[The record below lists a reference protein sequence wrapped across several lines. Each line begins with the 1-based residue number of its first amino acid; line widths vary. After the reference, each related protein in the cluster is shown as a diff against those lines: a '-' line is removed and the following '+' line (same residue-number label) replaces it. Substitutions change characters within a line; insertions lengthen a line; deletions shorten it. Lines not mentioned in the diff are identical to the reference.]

1 MQKLKDLINQAEELS
16 SNIHKLTNL
25 NNDIS
30 SKTYKINLYTTDKN
44 SNNKS
49 YDFYDMTDIELI
61 HEFVQRQIDKRQQK
75 LDPIKKKI
83 DLITEL
89 LLEEKNDG

>member
-16 SNIHKLTNL
+16 SNIHKLTSL
-25 NNDIS
+25 NA
-30 SKTYKINLYTTDKN
+30 
-44 SNNKS
+44 
-49 YDFYDMTDIELI
+49 
-61 HEFVQRQIDKRQQK
+61 EFVQRQIDKHQQK

-89 LLEEKNDG
+89 LLEEKNDS